1 MSPIWKR
8 RVFTIFISN
17 TVLLQL
23 SWHAVTRDVGNVRNQ
38 DPDLNKPVNPE
49 KDVKSG
55 ASLMS
60 NWLKRGK
67 KGETEEKKDDGPPP
81 EKKSK

>member
-1 MSPIWKR
+1 MK
-8 RVFTIFISN
+8 
-17 TVLLQL
+17 
-23 SWHAVTRDVGNVRNQ
+23 RDVGNVRNQ
-38 DPDLNKPVNPE
+38 DPDLNQPVNPE
-49 KDVKSG
+49 KDVKAG

-67 KGETEEKKDDGPPP
+67 KGETEKRGEKEDDGPPP